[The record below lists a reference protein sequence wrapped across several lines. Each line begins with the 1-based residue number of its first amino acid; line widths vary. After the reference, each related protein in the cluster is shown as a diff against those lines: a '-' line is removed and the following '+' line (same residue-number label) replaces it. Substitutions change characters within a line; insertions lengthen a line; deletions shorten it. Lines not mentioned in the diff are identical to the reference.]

1 MKLPDIN
8 IKVVLA
14 SVAVAAVLLFGGRE
28 VFLRT
33 SVAMPM
39 DRAFASMSEIE
50 SYSFERSAYGAVV
63 EVKLGNVEDLSETV
77 RKVEAAVAKVPADG
91 RLWVR
96 ISDTRDVL
104 LQDVYYRMHF
114 DIEEAIATGSF
125 SDLKRRADEKAWQAG
140 LSGCVVQVDA
150 DNVYVSLENGEHR
163 LYAVV
168 SRASGAVQGGTVVR
182 SDARWLST
190 CSPRGKAGVGR

>member
-1 MKLPDIN
+1 MPERRRGGLEVTGNKYQSSAG
-8 IKVVLA
+8 KRGGGRG
-14 SVAVAAVLLFGGRE
+14 SSFGGRE

-77 RKVEAAVAKVPADG
+77 RKVEAAVAKLPADG

-104 LQDVYYRMHF
+104 CRMCTTECTS
-114 DIEEAIATGSF
+114 I
-125 SDLKRRADEKAWQAG
+125 
-140 LSGCVVQVDA
+140 
-150 DNVYVSLENGEHR
+150 
-163 LYAVV
+163 
-168 SRASGAVQGGTVVR
+168 
-182 SDARWLST
+182 
-190 CSPRGKAGVGR
+190 